1 MTVRIITQYVK
12 LSLEAKDYKNLEL
25 IIIRDLKTASNFVT
39 APNKDFSV
47 LRGIRKSFQYL
58 NEEIFRV

>member
-47 LRGIRKSFQYL
+47 LGSIRKSFQYL